1 MSHCVCVVALVCAD
15 VCVKGLLPV
24 KVYVRAR
31 EVLSRTSPLL
41 TEVNKYLD
49 LKALTNY
56 D

>member
-1 MSHCVCVVALVCAD
+1 MCAG